1 VGDTFIS
8 VERFQLTNQSTL
20 VDSFQGSVGND
31 WVAGYKGV
39 DTLTGNDGN
48 DTLNGGEHN
57 DVLNGGNGAD
67 KLIAG
72 TGNDQM
78 TGGTGIDQFWFDVGH
93 FGADTIT
100 DFENG
105 TDKIRLTKQPGIDAI
120 SDLTISQQGANVLIT
135 LPDGSTI
142 TVNNTTV
149 GDFDASDFLWI

>member
-1 VGDTFIS
+1 
-8 VERFQLTNQSTL
+8 
-20 VDSFQGSVGND
+20 
-31 WVAGYKGV
+31 VAGYKGA

-57 DVLNGGNGAD
+57 DVLNGGIGND

-72 TGNDQM
+72 TGNDSM
-78 TGGTGIDQFWFDVGH
+78 TGGTGADTFWFDIGL

-105 TDKIRLTKQPGIDAI
+105 TDKIRITNQAGIDNI
-120 SDLTISQQGANVLIT
+120 SDLTITQQGANVLIT

-142 TVNNTTV
+142 TVNNTAV
-149 GDFDASDFLWI
+149 ADFDASDFAWI